1 MGERE
6 REENWPIFERRV
18 TRRELIQRGG
28 GAALGLSVGASL
40 LAACGGGG
48 DGGGGGAPAAQKA
61 KTPADTLV
69 VAVEGDID
77 TFDPAFTVG
86 SKPAQT
92 TIQNTFDQLTQYE
105 QVEKETTAFGQ
116 GGGGEVTYQTVDTE
130 NILGMLAESYEE
142 KGNSVIFT
150 LRADAKYHDGTP
162 VTAKEIEQGYRRVYE
177 AQGISFFLLT
187 MAAVP
192 DPDMIRALD
201 ERRVEIRMRKPNL
214 LLMKNN
220 TMHNTSAV
228 SSKDVKEHRT
238 GKDPWAVDYFK
249 KHLATGNGPFRM
261 SEYRPGD
268 RIVLEAVPDYYGG
281 GEVPGKP
288 KLKQVIQK
296 IVPEATQRVLL
307 LKRGEVDMIM
317 VPPVKELDALA
328 EDPNLKVL
336 TFPNPRNYMLEMNTK
351 IPPFDKKEVRQA
363 VSYAVP
369 YDTIIKE
376 VFHGYAQPN
385 RSIVGKGMPGSDF
398 SFWKYNT
405 DMKKAADLLAQAGF
419 PNGEGAPPLTITV
432 RADWEEAERSA
443 ILIQASLNQLGL
455 KSSIQ
460 KLAFAP
466 FNEQEQGRKLQIW
479 IDEWLSW
486 VNDPW
491 YHMSWN
497 VTSTSPTNYTN
508 YNNPEV
514 DALAK
519 KWVLSTDVEP
529 RLEGARQAQKLV
541 VEDAPHAYLA
551 QPNWNVVVRKNVQG
565 YVYYNDELNRY
576 AYMSKEA

>member
-1 MGERE
+1 VDDSRFNDDEAGL
-6 REENWPIFERRV
+6 IFERPV
-18 TRRELIQRGG
+18 TRREALRRGG
-28 GAALGLSVGASL
+28 SVAIGLGLAGPL
-40 LAACGGGG
+40 LAACGGDGG
-48 DGGGGGAPAAQKA
+48 DEGGEVVGRA

-69 VAVEGDID
+69 VAVEGDVD

-86 SKPAQT
+86 SKPSQT
-92 TIQNTFDQLTQYE
+92 TIQNTFDQLTQYK
-105 QVEKETTAFGQ
+105 QVDKTVAGI
-116 GGGGEVTYQTVDTE
+116 TYRGVDTE
-130 NILGMLAESYEE
+130 SIVGMLAESYEE
-142 KGNSVIFT
+142 KGNSVVFT
-150 LRADAKYHDGTP
+150 LRDGLAYHDGTP
-162 VTAKEIEQGYRRVYE
+162 ITAKEVANGYRRVYE
-177 AQGISFFLLT
+177 AEGISYFLLT

-192 DPDMIRALD
+192 DPDMVRALD
-201 ERRVEIRMRKPNL
+201 DTRLEIRMKQPNL

-228 SSKDVKEHRT
+228 SPKDVSTHKS
-238 GKDPWAVDYFK
+238 GKDAWATGYYK
-249 KHLATGNGPFRM
+249 KHLATGNGPFKM
-261 SEYRPGD
+261 AEYVPGD
-268 RIVLEAVPDYYGG
+268 RIVLEVVPDYYGG
-281 GEVPGKP
+281 GAVPAKP
-288 KLKQVIQK
+288 KLQRVIQK
-296 IVPEATQRVLL
+296 IIPEATQRVLL

-317 VPPVKELDALA
+317 VPPVKELDALK

-363 VSYAVP
+363 VCYAVP
-369 YDTIIKE
+369 YDSIIKD

-385 RSIVGKGMPGSDF
+385 RSIVGNGMPSSDF
-398 SFWKYNT
+398 SFWNYDTNL
-405 DMKKAADLLAQAGF
+405 DKAADLLAQAGF
-419 PNGEGAPPLTITV
+419 PNGDGAPDLTITV

-443 ILIQASLNQLGL
+443 ILIQSQLNKIGL

-497 VTSTSPTNYTN
+497 VSSSSPTNYTN
-508 YNNPEV
+508 YKNAQV
-514 DALAK
+514 DALVE
-519 KWVLSTDVEP
+519 KWTLSTDKAA
-529 RLEGARQAQKLV
+529 RLEGSRQAQKLV

-551 QPNWNVVVRKNVQG
+551 GPNWNVVVRKNVQG

-576 AYMSKEA
+576 AYMSKA

>member
-1 MGERE
+1 VDDSSNNDEAGL
-6 REENWPIFERRV
+6 IFERPV
-18 TRRELIQRGG
+18 TRREVLRRGG
-28 GAALGLSVGASL
+28 SVALGLGLAGPLV
-40 LAACGGGG
+40 AACGGGG
-48 DGGGGGAPAAQKA
+48 DDGDGGGEVVGRA

-69 VAVEGDID
+69 VAVEGDVD

-86 SKPAQT
+86 SKPSQT
-92 TIQNTFDQLTQYE
+92 TIQNTFDQLTQYK
-105 QVEKETTAFGQ
+105 QVDKTVAGI
-116 GGGGEVTYQTVDTE
+116 TYRGVDTE
-130 NILGMLAESYEE
+130 SIEGMLAERYEE
-142 KGNSVIFT
+142 QGNSVVFT
-150 LRADAKYHDGTP
+150 LRDGLVYHDGTP
-162 VTAKEIEQGYRRVYE
+162 ITAKEIERGYRRVYE
-177 AQGISFFLLT
+177 AEGISYFLLT

-192 DPDMIRALD
+192 DPDQVRALD
-201 ERRVEIRMRKPNL
+201 DKRLEVRMKQPNL

-228 SSKDVKEHRT
+228 SPKDVNAHKSA
-238 GKDPWAVDYFK
+238 KDQWATAYYK
-249 KHLATGNGPFRM
+249 KHLATGNGPFRLT
-261 SEYRPGD
+261 EYVPGD
-268 RIVLEAVPDYYGG
+268 RIVLEAFPDYYGG
-281 GEVPGKP
+281 GAVPGKP
-288 KLKQVIQK
+288 KLKRVIQK
-296 IVPEATQRVLL
+296 IIPEATQRVLL

-317 VPPVKELDALA
+317 VPPVKELDALK

-363 VSYAVP
+363 VCFAVP
-369 YDTIIKE
+369 YESIIND

-385 RSIVGKGMPGSDF
+385 RSIVGNGMPSSEF
-398 SFWKYNT
+398 SYWKYDT
-405 DMKKAADLLAQAGF
+405 DLKKAADLLARAGF
-419 PNGEGAPPLTITV
+419 PNGDGAPEITITV

-443 ILIQASLNQLGL
+443 ILIQAQLNQLGL

-497 VTSTSPTNYTN
+497 VSSSSPTNYTN
-508 YNNPEV
+508 YKNPEV
-514 DALAK
+514 DALVD
-519 KWVLSTDVEP
+519 KWTLSTDKEA
-529 RLEGARQAQKLV
+529 RLEGSRQAQKLV

-551 QPNWNVVVRKNVQG
+551 GPNWNVVVRKNVQG

-576 AYMSKEA
+576 AYMSKA